1 MHHCQHTYWRSA
13 DCSHRRQRVLH
24 FTCSSG
30 KEKMVE
36 LPLSNGADPVLY
48 DDEGCHSLFS
58 ALSQDHSG
66 ISIRLLYDHV
76 EPGHLVVIQTSQS
89 TTLHVACRFAS
100 PHVVNFLLE
109 RGADPNVCDSH
120 GKTPVHEVVCQNC
133 LELEDRIIQTL
144 QLLSDYG
151 ASADIESER
160 YETARDVILTGY

>member
-1 MHHCQHTYWRSA
+1 
-13 DCSHRRQRVLH
+13 LH

-36 LPLSNGADPVLY
+36 LLLSNGADPVLY

-120 GKTPVHEVVCQNC
+120 GKTPVHE
-133 LELEDRIIQTL
+133 
-144 QLLSDYG
+144 
-151 ASADIESER
+151 
-160 YETARDVILTGY
+160 